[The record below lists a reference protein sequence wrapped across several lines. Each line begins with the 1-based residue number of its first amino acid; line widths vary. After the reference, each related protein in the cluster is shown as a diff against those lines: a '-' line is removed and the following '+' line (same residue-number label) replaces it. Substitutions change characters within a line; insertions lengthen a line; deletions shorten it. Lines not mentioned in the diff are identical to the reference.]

1 MLGKM
6 KQHHLHLVSDATGDT
21 IRAVARAC
29 TIQFEGIDLVTH
41 NWNLVRNARQMDAVL
56 DAIGEIGG
64 IVMFTIV
71 ERDLRGRLQG
81 FCRQLRIPCVPVLD
95 ALIDV
100 LAAHFGVTAT
110 GRAGMQH
117 ALDTQYFDRMEALE
131 WTLVHDDG
139 QLYWDLNSA
148 DVVLVGVSRTSKT
161 PTCFYLANRGIKA
174 ANVPFVP
181 DVPLPEELFKLTD
194 PLIVGLTKDAEGLIE
209 IRRTRLKMMT
219 GEDETNYV
227 DPEFVRREITQ
238 ARRIFAQN
246 RWPVISVSRRSI
258 EETAAEIVAL
268 LERRRAGRDVPA

>member
-1 MLGKM
+1 MLGMM
-6 KQHHLHLVSDATGDT
+6 KQKHIHLVSDATGDT

-29 TIQFEGIDLVTH
+29 TIQFEGIDVVTH

-56 DAIGEIGG
+56 DEIGRIGG

-71 ERDLRGRLQG
+71 DRELRGQLQG
-81 FCRQLRIPCVPVLD
+81 FCRQLRIPNIPVLD

-100 LAAHFGVTAT
+100 LAAHFGVPAT
-110 GRAGMQH
+110 GRAGAQH
-117 ALDTQYFDRMEALE
+117 ALDTRYFDRMEALE

-139 QLYWDLNSA
+139 QMYWDLNSA

-181 DVPLPEELFKLTD
+181 DVPLPDELFKLTD

-238 ARRIFAQN
+238 ARRVFAQH

-258 EETAAEIVAL
+258 EETAAEIVSL
-268 LERRRAGRDVPA
+268 LERRRAGGENPA